1 MAIIQ
6 TPQISNV
13 VEDTTPQLG
22 GNLDCQDYQLQ
33 WSGSSQYIGSTIF
46 GAGLTVSSG
55 SNNLTLR
62 SNGNLSINTSAA
74 ERAIFQS
81 AGGLSVEGDVAPLSV
96 SEFYDCGTASLRWA
110 TVYTV
115 DVNATGTTTTAGLV
129 TDIETFTASSDTLDT
144 ANHVC
149 LCDCSSN
156 DITLNLPAAS
166 GNTGLQYHIKKID
179 STSNTVTIDGSGSE
193 TIDGGTTAVIRSQYE
208 SVTVSCDGT
217 EWWII

>member
-22 GNLDCQDYQLQ
+22 GNLDCQDYRLQ
-33 WSGSSQYIGSTIF
+33 WSGSSQYIGSTIL

-55 SNNLTLR
+55 SNNLTLS
-62 SNGNLSINTSAA
+62 SNGNLSINTNGS
-74 ERAIFQS
+74 ERAVFES
-81 AGGLSVEGDVAPLSV
+81 SGGLTVGGDVRPQSI

-110 TVYTV
+110 TVYTA
-115 DVNATGTTTTAGLV
+115 DVNATGTTTIAGLV

-156 DITLNLPAAS
+156 SITINLPAAS
-166 GNTGLQYHIKKID
+166 GNAGLQYHIKKTD

-193 TIDGGTTAVIRSQYE
+193 TIDGGTTAIIRSQYE

-217 EWWII
+217 QWWII

>member
-22 GNLDCQDYQLQ
+22 GDLDCQDYRLE
-33 WSGSSQYIGSTIF
+33 WSGSSQYIGSTIL

-55 SNNLTLR
+55 SNNLTLT
-62 SNGNLSINTSAA
+62 SSGNLSINTSGA

-81 AGGLSVEGDVAPLSV
+81 AGGLSVAGAVAPLSV

-166 GNTGLQYHIKKID
+166 GNSGLQYYIKKID
-179 STSNTVTIDGSGSE
+179 SSVNSITIDGNASE
-193 TIDGGTTAVIRSQYE
+193 TIDGSTTQEISTQYE
-208 SVTVSCDGT
+208 SLTIISDGIN
-217 EWWII
+217 WHII